1 MRTSEPRLPT
11 SPTRS
16 PPPPELS
23 TEVDLRDVQGLLL
36 HGYRHMGELTL
47 LFLRIDDADGCRQWL
62 RELTSDGTLTPADRM
77 EFQLRQ
83 QDSTRGQTRVNLA
96 LSHAGL
102 MALGMPEDVRA
113 TFPRELREGMAL
125 RAREYLRDVD
135 ENDPDRW
142 MLGGTRHEDALQI
155 LMLLYATDAAN
166 MEPLLREHLERA
178 HRNGL
183 REVFIQRG
191 QRRAREEDPPGY
203 FRDHFGFLDGVSQP
217 RLEGLDDP
225 ATHPRDY
232 DRPVKRGEFLL
243 GHANEYGEW
252 PLSPHVPEHL
262 PGASALPPVPGL
274 PGRRDLGHNGTFLV
288 LRKLEQD
295 VPAFERFLDEQAA
308 LAPEGTPEE
317 RREWVAAKLVGRK
330 RDGAPLATPRRH
342 RLLRR
347 LLPFLFQKDGAPA
360 RASGTGPAHP
370 DNDFRYARDDPH
382 GYGCPITA
390 HTRRCNPRDAL
401 PPSPRVSSD
410 VTRRHRLLRR
420 GFNYE
425 DAEGKGLLFIAL
437 NAHVGRQFELVQRS
451 WVHFEQLGGIEGA
464 EDPLAGDGGGRLIIP
479 ADPIRQCATSLRKFV
494 TTRGG
499 GYFFLPSLKALS
511 FLGMQE
517 RVGDDGSDVARS

>member
-1 MRTSEPRLPT
+1 MRTSEPSLPT
-11 SPTRS
+11 SPPWST
-16 PPPPELS
+16 PPPELS
-23 TEVDLRDVQGLLL
+23 TQVDLHDVQGVLL

-47 LFLRIDDADGCRQWL
+47 LFLRIDDADGCRRWL
-62 RELTSDGTLTPADRM
+62 RELTSDGTLTQADRT
-77 EFQLRQ
+77 EHPS
-83 QDSTRGQTRVNLA
+83 DSTRDKTRVNVA

-102 MALGMPEDVRA
+102 VALEVQEDVLDS
-113 TFPRELREGMAL
+113 FPHELREGMAL
-125 RAREYLRDVD
+125 RAREHLRDVE

-142 MLGGTRHEDALQI
+142 TLGGTRHEGALHV
-155 LMLLYATDAAN
+155 LLLLYASDSAN
-166 MEPLLREHLERA
+166 MEPLLREHRERA
-178 HRNGL
+178 QRHGL
-183 REVFIQRG
+183 REVFAQRG
-191 QRRAREEDPPGY
+191 QRRAREGDPPGY

-217 RLEGLDDP
+217 RLEGLDGST
-225 ATHPRDY
+225 AYPRDY

-252 PLSPHVPEHL
+252 PLSPHVAEHL

-295 VPAFERFLDEQAA
+295 VPAFESFLDEQAS
-308 LAPEGTPEE
+308 LAPEGSPEE
-317 RREWVAAKLVGRK
+317 RREWVASKLVGRK
-330 RDGAPLATPRRH
+330 RDGAPLAAPRRH

-347 LLPFLFQKDGAPA
+347 LLPFLFQKDGTPA
-360 RASGTGPAHP
+360 RASGTGRPQP
-370 DNDFRYARDDPH
+370 DNDFLYARDDPH

-401 PPSPRVSSD
+401 PPSPHVSSD

-425 DAEGKGLLFIAL
+425 DPEGKGLLFIAL

-451 WVHFEQLGGIEGA
+451 WVHFEQLGGIEGV
-464 EDPLAGDGGGRLIIP
+464 EDPLAGDGGGRLVIP
-479 ADPIRQCATSLRKFV
+479 TEPVRQCATSLRKFV

-511 FLGMQE
+511 FLGMKE
-517 RVGDDGSDVARS
+517 RAADDGRGAPRS